1 MFYNCNDVDDH
12 DAGAGVHD
20 LRAGEKS
27 GGEPGLKYS
36 GDAKRAILDNVLTD
50 RDSFHPIL
58 YTLHRDP
65 LCWAPRS
72 KKGPDQKVLKVSFM
86 E

>member
-36 GDAKRAILDNVLTD
+36 GDAKRAILDNVLSEMLQKYTC
-50 RDSFHPIL
+50 RPDSTFC
-58 YTLHRDP
+58 
-65 LCWAPRS
+65 LC
-72 KKGPDQKVLKVSFM
+72 LL
-86 E
+86 